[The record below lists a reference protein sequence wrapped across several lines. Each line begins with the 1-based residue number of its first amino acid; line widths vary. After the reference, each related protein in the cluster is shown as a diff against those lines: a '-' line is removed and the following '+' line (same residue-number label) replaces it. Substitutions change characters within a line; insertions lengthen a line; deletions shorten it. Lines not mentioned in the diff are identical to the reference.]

1 MMYAIFWLVV
11 VGVIVSASV
20 GAYFL
25 VKRLF
30 THERYYRPTERELDK
45 VRKDIDK
52 LKK

>member
-1 MMYAIFWLVV
+1 MMYTIFWLAVV
-11 VGVIVSASV
+11 ALIVSLSV

-30 THERYYRPTERELDK
+30 TYKRYYRSTEREFDK

-52 LKK
+52 LNK

>member
-1 MMYAIFWLVV
+1 MTYAIFWLAVV
-11 VGVIVSASV
+11 CIIVAASV

-25 VKRLF
+25 IKRLF
-30 THERYYRPTERELDK
+30 TYKRYQRPTERELDK

>member
-1 MMYAIFWLVV
+1 MKYFIFWLIVV
-11 VGVIVSASV
+11 ALIVSLSV

-25 VKRLF
+25 IKRLF
-30 THERYYRPTERELDK
+30 TYKRYYRQTERELDK

>member
-1 MMYAIFWLVV
+1 MMYAIFWLAVV
-11 VGVIVSASV
+11 ALIVSLSV

-30 THERYYRPTERELDK
+30 TYKQYYRPTERELDK
-45 VRKDIDK
+45 VRKNIDR